1 MKARKPWRFQRQRSF
16 GALYYNEQCGWWVT
30 KWVWWNQPWVGL
42 TRSFDEMSA
51 KVPPSHKNLISTCCV
66 GAVGPQRTKKKQAV
80 CCVFLCSAALVGSDS
95 APHGLQPSRLLCPW
109 DSPGKNAG
117 VGCCALL
124 QGIFLTQGLNLYLLH
139 CRQVLY
145 PLSHLSVVAETQV
158 GVSWIISFC
167 FILFF

>member
-1 MKARKPWRFQRQRSF
+1 M
-16 GALYYNEQCGWWVT
+16 
-30 KWVWWNQPWVGL
+30 GL

-80 CCVFLCSAALVGSDS
+80 CCVFMCSAALVGSDS

-109 DSPGKNAG
+109 DSPGKNTG

-124 QGIFLTQGLNLYLLH
+124 QGIFLTQGLNLYLLR
-139 CRQVLY
+139 CRQVPY
-145 PLSHLSVVAETQV
+145 PLSHLCVVAETQV
-158 GVSWIISFC
+158 GVS
-167 FILFF
+167 